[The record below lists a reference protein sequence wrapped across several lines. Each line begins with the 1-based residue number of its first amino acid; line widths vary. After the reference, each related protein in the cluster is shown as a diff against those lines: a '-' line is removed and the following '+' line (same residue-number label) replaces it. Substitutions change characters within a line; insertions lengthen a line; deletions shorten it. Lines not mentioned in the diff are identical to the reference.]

1 MAQNESS
8 KHYEKE
14 TKNLSYP
21 SKERY
26 LNVHHSSLM
35 SFSHSI
41 VIECVAGLA
50 DIVFLAKKNIDIT
63 ILVNQY
69 CKCSFLYNG

>member
-1 MAQNESS
+1 MTQNKSS

-14 TKNLSYP
+14 TKNLSHP

-26 LNVHHSSLM
+26 LNVYHSSLM
-35 SFSHSI
+35 SFSHSR
-41 VIECVAGLA
+41 VIECVADLA
-50 DIVFLAKKNIDIT
+50 DIVFLAEIKCLSM

-69 CKCSFLYNG
+69 C